1 MFVIINIEDVILVFC
16 VIWNMYEI
24 CDMKYDNKR
33 VIKKFIC
40 FKYKNYWMELYYDI
54 WRNVYIENCEFV

>member
-1 MFVIINIEDVILVFC
+1 
-16 VIWNMYEI
+16 MYEI

-33 VIKKFIC
+33 VIKNFIC

-54 WRNVYIENCEFV
+54 CRNVYNENCEFV